1 MIQEVVE
8 QLENTTRDIMT
19 SNLHTSMPATI
30 EAIHEDTGLVDLK
43 PCGSYYVNGVEM
55 EYPLIPSVPLVINA
69 GANGGIVTPIK
80 VGDSVMMS
88 CAEQSISSWLTET
101 MKDQMDERFELQN
114 AMAVPGLQKQALEKQ
129 VQANAEDAVFLYYGE
144 SAIKVSAEGVEISQG
159 EATIILS
166 GGSVTISGGTC
177 TINGDANVN
186 GNLNVSGNITC
197 GGDFPCKGG
206 SES

>member
-114 AMAVPGLQKQALEKQ
+114 AMAVPGLQKKAVEKQ
-129 VQANAEDAVFLYYGE
+129 AQANTEDAVIMYYGGSTVKI
-144 SAIKVSAEGVEISQG
+144 SADGVDISSGDATVSLKGGEI
-159 EATIILS
+159 
-166 GGSVTISGGTC
+166 VISGGTC
-177 TINGDANVN
+177 TINGDANVS
-186 GNLNVSGNITC
+186 GNLSVSGDITC
-197 GGDFPCKGG
+197 GGDFPCKG
-206 SES
+206 SSS